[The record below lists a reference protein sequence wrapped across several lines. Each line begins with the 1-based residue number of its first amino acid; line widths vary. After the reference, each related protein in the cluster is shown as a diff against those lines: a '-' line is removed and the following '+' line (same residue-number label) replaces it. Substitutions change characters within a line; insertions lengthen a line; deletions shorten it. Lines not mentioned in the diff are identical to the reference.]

1 MRILGVILEAVELKK
16 TFPIKGWLGKTKGAV
31 SAVHDVSFSLK
42 EQSTIGIV
50 GESGCGKSTLARLI
64 MRLIEPDQGKVLF
77 RGKDILTLSGS
88 ELQSVR
94 KKIQMV
100 FQNPYSSINPK
111 LTIIDNVAFS
121 LWENGVSKQEAR
133 KKANYYLEAVGL
145 PRSYATRYPSSLS
158 GGQRQRVA
166 IARALVLEPEIII
179 ADEAV
184 SALDKSVQ
192 AQVLNLLQ
200 ELKTEF
206 SLSLVFISHDLNVVE
221 YISDEVMVMYL
232 GKVVEKG
239 IANQIYETP
248 NHPYTRALLN
258 SVPSMEVGVST
269 LNNSPITG
277 ELPSP
282 MNPPSGCRFRT
293 RCPHAIEQCANMYPP
308 EIEIRTGQKVS
319 CILYESSSR
328 EKVLL

>member
-1 MRILGVILEAVELKK
+1 MLGVILEAVDLKK
-16 TFPIKGWLGKTKGAV
+16 SFPVKGWFGKSKGAV
-31 SAVHDVSFSLK
+31 SAVHDVSFSLE

-50 GESGCGKSTLARLI
+50 GESGCGKSTLARLL
-64 MRLIEPDQGKVLF
+64 MRLIEPDHGEVRY
-77 RGKDILTLSGS
+77 RGENILALSGGK
-88 ELQSVR
+88 LQNIR

-111 LTIIDNVAFS
+111 LTILDNVAFS
-121 LWENGVSKQEAR
+121 LWENGASKQEAR
-133 KKANYYLEAVGL
+133 RKAHYYLEAVGL
-145 PRSYATRYPSSLS
+145 PRSYATRYPTSLS

-166 IARALVLEPEIII
+166 IARALILEPEIII

-192 AQVLNLLQ
+192 AQVLNLFQ
-200 ELKTEF
+200 ELKSEF

-221 YISDEVMVMYL
+221 YMSDEVMVMYL

-239 IANQIYETP
+239 SAAQIYEQP
-248 NHPYTRALLN
+248 NHPYTKGLLN

-293 RCPHAIEQCANMYPP
+293 RCPHARDQCESSYPP
-308 EIEIRTGQKVS
+308 EIEVRTGQKVS
-319 CILYESSSR
+319 CILYENDVR
-328 EKVLL
+328 EKILL